1 MVEPSLSRSLER
13 VLRDHL
19 ATLRQMAFV
28 AGPRQVG
35 KTTLCRTLASP
46 GAYFNWDDTDHRRAI
61 SAGPAEIAQRIG
73 LDRLRADKPVV
84 VFDEL
89 HRFSRWKGFLKGLFD
104 TWGESMRI
112 VVTGSSRLDVY
123 RRGGDSLMGRYML
136 YRIHP
141 LTVAELVDA
150 RPGDTPIRAPVEIDD
165 ARFQRLRLRGGY
177 PEPFVRDD
185 ARFSNRWQALRAQQ
199 LVREDVRDLT
209 GIRELDQ
216 LEVLVHLLTER
227 SGAALSYSNLAG
239 EVQVSV
245 DTMRRWISTLCT
257 LHHGFLVR
265 PWHKNV
271 GRSLRKEPKWY
282 LSDWSAVSDPGA
294 RAETLVAG
302 HMKAAVESWTDRGHG
317 DFGLHYLRDK
327 DKREVDFLVTRDKK
341 PWFLVEA
348 KLADAALSPHL
359 AHFQGETGA
368 RHAFQAV
375 VELPHENADC
385 FGRER
390 PTVVPARTLFSQ
402 LSP

>member
-1 MVEPSLSRSLER
+1 MVGMLDRSLEH
-13 VLRDHL
+13 VLREHL

-35 KTTLCRTLASP
+35 KTTICRALASP
-46 GAYFNWDDTDHRRAI
+46 GAYFNWDDSDHRRAI
-61 SAGPAEIAQRIG
+61 TLGPAEIAKRVGADQ
-73 LDRLRADKPVV
+73 LRTEKPVV

-89 HRFSRWKGFLKGLFD
+89 HRYGRWKGFLKGLYD

-136 YRIHP
+136 YHMHP

-150 RPGDTPIRAPVEIDD
+150 RPGDGPLRAPVAIDD
-165 ARFQRLRLRGGY
+165 ARYERLRLRGGY

-185 ARFSNRWQALRAQQ
+185 TRFSNRWQALRAQQ

-216 LEVLVHLLTER
+216 LEILVNLLSER

-282 LSDWSAVSDPGA
+282 LSDWSGVTHTGA
-294 RAETLVAG
+294 RAETFVAG
-302 HMKAAVESWTDRGHG
+302 HMKRAVETWTDRGLG
-317 DFGLHYLRDK
+317 SYELHYLRDK
-327 DKREVDFLVTRDKK
+327 EQREVDFLVTRDGK

-348 KLADAALSPHL
+348 KLGATELSPSL
-359 AHFQGETGA
+359 AHFQSATSA
-368 RHAFQAV
+368 KHAFQAV
-375 VELPHENADC
+375 VDLPHVDADC
-385 FGRER
+385 YARSR

-402 LSP
+402 LS

>member
-1 MVEPSLSRSLER
+1 MVGMLDRSLEH
-13 VLRDHL
+13 VLREHL

-35 KTTLCRTLASP
+35 KTTVCRALASP
-46 GAYFNWDDTDHRRAI
+46 GAYFNWDDSDHRRAI
-61 SAGPAEIAQRIG
+61 SLGPAEIAKRVGADQ
-73 LDRLRADKPVV
+73 LRPEKPVV

-89 HRFSRWKGFLKGLFD
+89 HRYGRWKGFLKGLFD

-136 YRIHP
+136 YHMHP

-150 RPGDTPIRAPVEIDD
+150 RPGDGPIRKPVAIDD
-165 ARFQRLRLRGGY
+165 ARYERLRLRGGY
-177 PEPFVRDD
+177 PEPFVQDD
-185 ARFSNRWQALRAQQ
+185 DRFSVRWQALRAQQ

-216 LEVLVHLLTER
+216 LEVLVRLLSER
-227 SGAALSYSNLAG
+227 SGTALSYSNLAA

-282 LSDWSAVSDPGA
+282 VSDWAAVGDPGA
-294 RAETLVAG
+294 RAETFVAG
-302 HMKAAVESWTDRGHG
+302 HMKRAVETWTDRGLG
-317 DFGLHYLRDK
+317 NYELHYLRDK
-327 DKREVDFLVTRDKK
+327 EQREVDFIVIRDRQ
-341 PWFLVEA
+341 PWFLAEA
-348 KLADAALSPHL
+348 KSSVERLSPAL
-359 AHFQGETGA
+359 AYFQGQTKA
-368 RHAFQAV
+368 PHAFQV
-375 VELPHENADC
+375 TLTMDYVDADC
-385 FGRER
+385 FNER
-390 PTVVPARTLFSQ
+390 RPVVVPARTFLSQ
-402 LSP
+402 LI

>member
-1 MVEPSLSRSLER
+1 MVGMLDRTLEH
-13 VLRDHL
+13 VLREHL

-35 KTTLCRTLASP
+35 KTTLCRALASP
-46 GAYFNWDDTDHRRAI
+46 GAYFNWDDSDHRRAI
-61 SAGPAEIAQRIG
+61 SLGPGEIAKRVG
-73 LDRLRADKPVV
+73 ADRLSTEKPVV

-89 HRFSRWKGFLKGLFD
+89 HRYGRWKGFLKGLFD

-136 YRIHP
+136 YHLHP
-141 LTVAELVDA
+141 LTVSELVDA
-150 RPGDTPIRAPVEIDD
+150 RPNDAPIRAPIAIDD
-165 ARFQRLRLRGGY
+165 ARYDRLRIRGGY

-185 ARFSNRWQALRAQQ
+185 PTFSNRWLALRAQQ

-216 LEVLVHLLTER
+216 LEVLVNLLSER
-227 SGAALSYSNLAG
+227 AGSALSYSNLAG

-282 LSDWSAVSDPGA
+282 VSDWSAVRDPGA
-294 RAETLVAG
+294 SAETFVAG
-302 HMKAAVESWTDRGHG
+302 HMKRAVESWTDRGLG
-317 DFGLHYLRDK
+317 QFELHYLRDK
-327 DKREVDFLVTRDKK
+327 EQREVDFLVTRDRK

-348 KLADAALSPHL
+348 KLADTDLSSSL
-359 AHFQGETGA
+359 AHFQSATGA
-368 RHAFQAV
+368 KHAFQAV
-375 VELPHENADC
+375 VELPHVDVDC
-385 FGRER
+385 FARER
-390 PTVVPARTLFSQ
+390 PTVVPARTLFTQ
-402 LSP
+402 FG

>member
-1 MVEPSLSRSLER
+1 MVSMLDRTLEH
-13 VLRDHL
+13 VLREHL

-35 KTTLCRTLASP
+35 KTTVCRQFASP
-46 GAYFNWDDTDHRRAI
+46 GAYFNWDDSDHRRAI
-61 SAGPAEIAQRIG
+61 ALGPAEIAKRVGVDQ
-73 LDRLRADKPVV
+73 LRADKPVV

-89 HRFSRWKGFLKGLFD
+89 HRHRSWKTFLKGLFD

-136 YRIHP
+136 YRMHP
-141 LTVAELVDA
+141 LTVGELVEA
-150 RPGDTPIRAPVEIDD
+150 RPGDEPIRPPIAIDD
-165 ARFQRLRLRGGY
+165 ARYERLRRRGGY
-177 PEPFVRDD
+177 PEPFVLDD
-185 ARFSNRWQALRAQQ
+185 DRFSNQWQSLRARQ

-216 LEVLVHLLTER
+216 VELLVHLLAAR

-282 LSDWSAVSDPGA
+282 VSDWSAVADPGA
-294 RAETLVAG
+294 RAETFVAG
-302 HMKAAVESWTDRGHG
+302 HMKRAVELWTDRGLG
-317 DFGLHYLRDK
+317 AFDLYYLRDK
-327 DKREVDFLVTRDKK
+327 EQREVDFLVTRDKK

-348 KLADAALSPHL
+348 KLADTDLSPSL
-359 AHFQGETGA
+359 AHYQTATGA
-368 RHAFQAV
+368 KHAFQAV
-375 VELPHENADC
+375 VEMPHVDADC
-385 FGRER
+385 FGRTR
-390 PTVVPARTLFSQ
+390 PTVVPARTLFAQ
-402 LSP
+402 FG

>member
-1 MVEPSLSRSLER
+1 MVGMLDRTLEH
-13 VLRDHL
+13 VLREHL

-35 KTTLCRTLASP
+35 KTTLCRALASP
-46 GAYFNWDDTDHRRAI
+46 GAYFNWDDSDHRRAI
-61 SAGPAEIAQRIG
+61 SLGPAEIAKRVG
-73 LDRLRADKPVV
+73 ADQLQTEKPVV

-89 HRFSRWKGFLKGLFD
+89 HRYGRWKGFLKGLFD

-123 RRGGDSLMGRYML
+123 RRGDDSLMGRYML
-136 YRIHP
+136 YHMHP

-150 RPGDTPIRAPVEIDD
+150 RPGDGPIRAPIAIDD
-165 ARFQRLRLRGGY
+165 ARYERLRLRGGY

-185 ARFSNRWQALRAQQ
+185 TRFSNRWQSLRAQQ

-216 LEVLVHLLTER
+216 LEVLVRLLTER
-227 SGAALSYSNLAG
+227 SGTALSYSNLAG

-282 LSDWSAVSDPGA
+282 LSDWSAVTDPGA
-294 RAETLVAG
+294 SAETFVAG
-302 HMKAAVESWTDRGHG
+302 HMKRAVETWTDRGLWNYE
-317 DFGLHYLRDK
+317 LHYLRDK
-327 DKREVDFLVTRDKK
+327 EQREVDFLVTRDKK

-348 KLADAALSPHL
+348 KLADTDLSSSL
-359 AHFQGETGA
+359 AHFQSATSA
-368 RHAFQAV
+368 KHAFQAV
-375 VELPHENADC
+375 VEMPHVDADC
-385 FGRER
+385 FERTR
-390 PTVVPARTLFSQ
+390 PTVVPARTLFAQ
-402 LSP
+402 LG

>member
-1 MVEPSLSRSLER
+1 MVSVLDRSLDPT
-13 VLRDHL
+13 LREHL

-61 SAGPAEIAQRIG
+61 VLGPAEIARRVG
-73 LDRLRADKPVV
+73 VDRLGTEKPVV

-89 HRFSRWKGFLKGLFD
+89 HRFARWKGFLKGLFD

-123 RRGGDSLMGRYML
+123 RRGGDSLMGRYLL
-136 YRIHP
+136 YRMHP
-141 LTVAELVDA
+141 LTVGELVDA
-150 RPGDTPIRAPVEIDD
+150 RPAGEPIRTPIAIDD
-165 ARFQRLRLRGGY
+165 ARYERLRRRGGY
-177 PEPFVRDD
+177 PEPFVLDD
-185 ARFSNRWQALRAQQ
+185 DRFSTRWQALRAQQ

-216 LEVLVHLLTER
+216 LETLVTLLSTR

-282 LSDWSAVSDPGA
+282 VSDWASVADPGA
-294 RAETLVAG
+294 SAETFVAG
-302 HMKAAVESWTDRGHG
+302 HVKRAVESWTDRGLG
-317 DFGLHYLRDK
+317 QFDVHYLRDK
-327 DKREVDFLVTRDKK
+327 EQREVDFLVTRDKK

-348 KLADAALSPHL
+348 KLSDAALSPSL
-359 AHFQGETGA
+359 AYFQTATGA
-368 RHAFQAV
+368 KHAFQAV
-375 VELPHENADC
+375 VELPHVDADC
-385 FGRER
+385 FSRTR
-390 PTVVPARTLFSQ
+390 PTVVPARTLFAQ
-402 LSP
+402 LG

>member
-1 MVEPSLSRSLER
+1 MVGHLDRALTH

-19 ATLRQMAFV
+19 THLRQMAFV
-28 AGPRQVG
+28 AGPRQIG
-35 KTTLCRTLASP
+35 KTTVCRALASP
-46 GAYFNWDDTDHRRAI
+46 GAYFNWDDSDHRRAI
-61 SAGPAEIAQRIG
+61 SAGPAEIAQRVG
-73 LDRLRADKPVV
+73 VDRLREEEPVV

-89 HRFSRWKGFLKGLFD
+89 HRFARWKAFLKGLFD
-104 TWGESMRI
+104 THGESMRI
-112 VVTGSSRLDVY
+112 VVTGGSRLDVY

-136 YRIHP
+136 YRMHP
-141 LTVAELVDA
+141 LTVAELIDA
-150 RPGDTPIRAPVEIDD
+150 RPSDTPIRAPTAIDD
-165 ARFQRLRLRGGY
+165 ARYERLRLRGGY
-177 PEPFVRDD
+177 PEPFVMD
-185 ARFSNRWQALRAQQ
+185 ADSFSNRWQSLRAQQ

-216 LEVLVHLLTER
+216 LEVLVELLSAR
-227 SGAALSYSNLAG
+227 SGMALSYSNLAG

-282 LSDWSAVSDPGA
+282 VSDWSAVEDPGA
-294 RAETLVAG
+294 RAETFVAG
-302 HMKAAVESWTDRGHG
+302 HMKRAVESWTDRGLG
-317 DFGLHYLRDK
+317 NFDLHYLRDK
-327 DKREVDFLVTRDKK
+327 EQREVDFLVTRDKK

-348 KLADAALSPHL
+348 KLADEGLSPSL
-359 AHFQGETGA
+359 AHFQSATGA
-368 RHAFQAV
+368 KHALQAV
-375 VELPHENADC
+375 VEMPYVEADC

-402 LSP
+402 FA